1 MTRRRHLCPANFLD
15 SFSPGTGPW
24 ENSMKASQTLLPV
37 KTIRLGA
44 LMAGTLACGS
54 SAKSM
59 PAAAGTMP
67 TVAPLAP
74 ASATAGGAAFTLTV
88 SGTNVGS
95 TAVVNWN
102 GTAQHRTPPFEA
114 AIRSSWQFRLP
125 PSPPRAPVRVT
136 VANPGSPGTG
146 LYRSGARWPRARVPR
161 TSRYD

>member
-1 MTRRRHLCPANFLD
+1 MTRRRHVCPANFLD
-15 SFSPGTGPW
+15 SFSAGTGPS

-59 PAAAGTMP
+59 PAAAGSMP

-102 GTAQHRTPPFEA
+102 STAQTSNTTFRSGNPLIVAVPAA
-114 AIRSSWQFRLP
+114 AIATSGTRPCDRGQPRLAGYRPVSKRGTLAESS
-125 PSPPRAPVRVT
+125 SPT
-136 VANPGSPGTG
+136 DFTI
-146 LYRSGARWPRARVPR
+146 
-161 TSRYD
+161 